1 MRSPLRFTLTAAA
14 TGAVLGAACLPAE
27 AAEFGL
33 AINTNLYYV
42 DNVLQQ
48 PSGADK
54 TSDTAIQL
62 NPVLTFTQDNSRLRT
77 DLKYTAQSIFF
88 NDQSDLDETFHQL
101 DASSDVHVVDDYL
114 DLRLR
119 GNMWQQLVD
128 PGQQLNYQNLF
139 STRNLLDATSGSV
152 EPSFDHEFGPMR
164 VQAGYLYGLI
174 NYSGSSDLLT
184 AQDDASNQ
192 TGRFSVGSSDEG
204 QRISWGAAYHT
215 ERVDYD
221 VSSDYRYDRASGTL
235 EFGITPSFRLIGEG
249 GGETDLSILSDEGGV
264 DSSFWRG
271 GFRWQPDRSN
281 LVEATAGERFFGTS
295 YSARIEHRAKFI
307 DMRLKYSE
315 EPTTEARRQLAQ
327 FAQPDTGPVTA
338 PPDVPNVPV
347 TTRLTAAAYVHKQA
361 SAQLRATGRRTTI
374 DVRAWTEDRN
384 YILGDIDE
392 HGYGAELNVQRQ
404 LTARNTLQL
413 YGWLERV
420 DLATGGLS
428 RDAVARLGLVR
439 RFSPNLSASVT
450 VAHVREEGLNP
461 YDATIGNLGLQ
472 WTLR

>member
-1 MRSPLRFTLTAAA
+1 MRSPLRFFLAATAA
-14 TGAVLGAACLPAE
+14 GAALGTSAQSVQ

-33 AINTNLYYV
+33 AINTNLYWV

-48 PSGADK
+48 PSGVDK
-54 TSDTAIQL
+54 TDDTAIQL
-62 NPVLTFTQDNSRLRT
+62 NPVLTFTQDNDHVRT
-77 DLKYTAQSIFF
+77 NLKYTAQSIFF

-101 DASSDVHVVDDYL
+101 DAASDWHVVSDFL

-119 GNMWQQLVD
+119 ANMWQQLID

-139 STRNLLDATSGSV
+139 STRNLLDATSGSA
-152 EPSFDHEFGPMR
+152 EPAFDHEFGPVR
-164 VQAGYLYGLI
+164 VQAGYLYGVI

-192 TGRFSVGSSDEG
+192 TGRFGIGSSDG
-204 QRISWGAAYHT
+204 GGRFSWNADYHT
-215 ERVDYD
+215 EQVDYD
-221 VSSDYRYDRASGTL
+221 VSSDYRYDRATGRL
-235 EFGITPSFRLIGEG
+235 EVGLTPSFRLIGEG
-249 GGETDLSILSDEGGV
+249 GGETDLSIASDEGGV

-271 GFRWQPDRSN
+271 GFRWEPDRSN
-281 LVEATAGERFFGTS
+281 LIEATAGERFFGTA
-295 YSARIEHRAKFI
+295 YSARIEHRAKFL
-307 DMRLKYSE
+307 DMRVRYFE

-327 FAQPDTGPVTA
+327 FADPSSGPVVT
-338 PPDVPNVPV
+338 PPDVPNVPI
-347 TTRLTAAAYVHKQA
+347 TSRLTADAYVHKQA
-361 SAQLRATGRRTTI
+361 SARLKATGRRTTI
-374 DVRAWTEDRN
+374 DVRAWTEDRD

-392 HGYGAELNVQRQ
+392 HGYGAELNIQRQ
-404 LTARNTLQL
+404 LSARNQLQI

-420 DLATGGLS
+420 SLVTDELS
-428 RDAVARLGLVR
+428 RDAVARIGLTR
-439 RFSPNLSASVT
+439 RFSPNLSASIT